1 MKAVFDMKELSD
13 MINNLEDS
21 KLKLEL
27 LEKYAIALK
36 LLNEIYIRIL
46 EVKEK

>member
-1 MKAVFDMKELSD
+1 MKATIDIKELSD

-27 LEKYAIALK
+27 LEKYATALK
-36 LLNEIYIRIL
+36 LLNEIYLKLL

>member
-1 MKAVFDMKELSD
+1 MKVTIDMMELND
-13 MINNLEDS
+13 MINNLQDS

-36 LLNEIYIRIL
+36 LLNEIYLKLL

>member
-1 MKAVFDMKELSD
+1 MKVIIDVKELSD

-21 KLKLEL
+21 KLKSEL

-36 LLNEIYIRIL
+36 LLNEIYIKLL
-46 EVKEK
+46 EVEEK

>member
-1 MKAVFDMKELSD
+1 MKPIIDVKELND

-27 LEKYAIALK
+27 LKKYAIVLK
-36 LLNEIYIRIL
+36 LLNEIYIKIL
-46 EVKEK
+46 EV